1 MRLTRLEASGVRNV
15 SSLCIACNPGLNLFV
30 GSNGAGKS
38 AILEGIYILGRGRS
52 FRTASIGSVIQH
64 GQGSLRVATTLDDEL
79 RGPVELK
86 TIRRADG
93 ASEVSLNGRLEKR
106 LSEVARLMPMQL
118 MLPESSSL
126 VFGAP
131 EERRRFIDWG
141 TFHVKPTY
149 LEILRN
155 YQRVLQQRNAAL
167 RAARGRESGLTSEA
181 EVWTARLVDL
191 ALAVDRARSDYL
203 ERLVPMIGAQMGML
217 APELQLTISYRRGWP
232 EKRALEDSLRESRAR
247 DVKSGVTNC
256 GPHRADL
263 QLDVGFERAA
273 AKLSRGQAKV
283 AASAMRLAQA
293 KLTADEGGRR
303 SLFLIDDIGAELD
316 QAHNEMFF
324 EALERLGCQ
333 VFATAITRLPMVSAF
348 AGSRRQLFHVEQG
361 SCRPT

>member
-1 MRLTRLEASGVRNV
+1 
-15 SSLCIACNPGLNLFV
+15 
-30 GSNGAGKS
+30 
-38 AILEGIYILGRGRS
+38 
-52 FRTASIGSVIQH
+52 
-64 GQGSLRVATTLDDEL
+64 
-79 RGPVELK
+79 
-86 TIRRADG
+86 
-93 ASEVSLNGRLEKR
+93 LEKR